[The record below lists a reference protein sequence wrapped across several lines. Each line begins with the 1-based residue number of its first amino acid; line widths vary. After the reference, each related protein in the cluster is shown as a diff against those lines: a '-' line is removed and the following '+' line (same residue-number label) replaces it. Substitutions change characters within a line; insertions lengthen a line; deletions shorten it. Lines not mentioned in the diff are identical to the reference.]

1 MAAYLPYGKRIK
13 PSPEKI
19 KFQQDK
25 FKKYD
30 YYGIPYGGFDGS
42 DEGSTSQMQQDQEE
56 ARLLILQSKEI
67 PENLAKRLLQYK
79 ELKGDVVTE

>member
-30 YYGIPYGGFDGS
+30 YYGIPYGGFDAS
-42 DEGSTSQMQQDQEE
+42 DEGLTSQMQQDQEE
-56 ARLLILQSKEI
+56 ARLLILQGKEI
-67 PENLAKRLLQYK
+67 PEDLAKRLLQYK
-79 ELKGDVVTE
+79 ESKGDVVTA

>member
-30 YYGIPYGGFDGS
+30 YYGIPYGGFDAS

-56 ARLLILQSKEI
+56 ARLLILQGKEI
-67 PENLAKRLLQYK
+67 PEDLTKRLLQYK
-79 ELKGDVVTE
+79 DSKGDVVTA

>member
-13 PSPEKI
+13 PSSEKI

-30 YYGIPYGGFDGS
+30 YYGIPYGGFDGKNEDS
-42 DEGSTSQMQQDQEE
+42 ISQVQQDQDE
-56 ARLLILQSKEI
+56 ARLLILQGKEI

-79 ELKGDVVTE
+79 ELKR